1 MSGVRKGGWHLLE
14 GERGQGGGWPWH
26 TGTVM
31 LHHCCTNEG
40 SRVRPYIHR
49 HHLKTRRVPYCHAG

>member
-1 MSGVRKGGWHLLE
+1 MSGVRKGGRHLLE

-31 LHHCCTNEG
+31 LHHEG
-40 SRVRPYIHR
+40 SRVRPYIPT
-49 HHLKTRRVPYCHAG
+49 HLKTRRVPYCHAG